1 MAGVSVLL
9 NLTNGETD
17 PVVTHH
23 NDSIILAFYQG
34 EYLILQLELN
44 KEDLWAFPDSLL
56 KEMKEKTTD
65 EWEEECLRLSYEN
78 KELKEQIEAYEENFQ
93 EYKDKLLGSC
103 GPF

>member
-9 NLTNGETD
+9 NLTNGKTD
-17 PVVTHH
+17 PVVTYH
-23 NDSIILAFYQG
+23 NDLIILAFYQG
-34 EYLILQLELN
+34 EYLILQVELN
-44 KEDLWAFPDSLL
+44 KEDLWSLPDCLL

-65 EWEEECLRLSYEN
+65 ELKEECLRLSYEN
-78 KELKEQIEAYEENFQ
+78 KELKEQIETYEENLQ

>member
-9 NLTNGETD
+9 NLTNGKTD

-23 NDSIILAFYQG
+23 NDLIILAFYQG
-34 EYLILQLELN
+34 EYLILQVEL
-44 KEDLWAFPDSLL
+44 K
-56 KEMKEKTTD
+56 KTTD
-65 EWEEECLRLSYEN
+65 ELKEECLRLSYEN
-78 KELKEQIEAYEENFQ
+78 KELKEQIETYEENLQ